1 MSWRTPPAPIAEERI
16 TRHYEADIVVVGL
29 GYAGTCAMRA
39 AQEAGAETI
48 AVEMMNEKYYRSY
61 GRDFGHINS
70 KFLESR
76 GVPHVDPLELFNE
89 WMRRA
94 GNRANPEL
102 VMKFCKKSGETFDW
116 FTDMIDPEL
125 LADEDLIHVAFWKR
139 GGANFK
145 KELRENGSVD
155 INGYR
160 YWNGTAQFPYDDPM
174 GWKGWPTL
182 PDVCKENHKKAIA
195 AGGKILFATEALQL
209 EREPGGRVTGLI
221 ARDRKTNEFIRL
233 TARRAVLLSS
243 GDFAK
248 NEEMLLDLAPD
259 ITDLYTPGEKPARNV
274 SRDGRGHR
282 MATWVGARMETRP
295 LPTMSGNQLRTSGG
309 IGRFGAVWID
319 EHGRRFCNEVFGGME
334 LCGMAA
340 NQTVR
345 GKFFRV
351 FDEDYLT
358 HELSW
363 AIPAHGSFDETD
375 DRAVGA
381 IRDLTA
387 YAKAHP
393 EGGVWSNGSHD
404 PIARAEAAY
413 APTPEKLAA
422 VLGLEGA
429 AAENFAASIRRYN
442 EFCEAGRDEDFA
454 RDRKL
459 LDPLSGM
466 LFAETMPPTKFG
478 GMLVSVGGL
487 LTDGDQRVLDENY
500 AVIPGLYAS
509 GNCCG
514 RRFGTQ
520 YFTPIAGVSIGI
532 AATLGREAGLS
543 MVKNEMG
550 L

>member
-1 MSWRTPPAPIAEERI
+1 MSWKTPPAPIDPARI
-16 TRHYEADIVVVGL
+16 AHTREADVIVVGL
-29 GYAGTCAMRA
+29 GYAGTCALRA
-39 AQEAGAETI
+39 AQESGASAIGLEF
-48 AVEMMNEKYYRSY
+48 MNETHYRSY

-76 GVPHVDPLELFNE
+76 GVPHVDPLLLYDE

-102 VMKFCKKSGETFDW
+102 VMKFCQHCGETFDW
-116 FTDMIDPEL
+116 FTDMIDPAL
-125 LADEDLIHVAFWKR
+125 LADEQLIHVAFWPT

-145 KELRENGSVD
+145 RELRENGFVE

-160 YWNGTAQFPYDDPM
+160 FWNGTAQFPYDDPM
-174 GWKGWPTL
+174 GWKGYPTL
-182 PDVCKENHKKAIA
+182 PDVCRENHKKAVR
-195 AGGKILFATEALQL
+195 AGAQVFYSTEALQL
-209 EREPGGRVTGLI
+209 EREPGGRVTALI
-221 ARDRKTNEFIRL
+221 ARDRKSGDLIRYR
-233 TARRAVLLSS
+233 ARRAVLLAT

-248 NEEMLLDLAPD
+248 NSEMLRELCPD
-259 ITDLYTPGEKPARNV
+259 ITDLFTPGEEPPRNF
-274 SRDGRGHR
+274 SRDGRGHQ

-295 LPTMSGNQLRTSGG
+295 LPTMSGNHLRTAGG
-309 IGRFGAVWID
+309 IGRFGALWLD
-319 EHGRRFCNEVFGGME
+319 RGGRRFCNEVFGGME
-334 LCGMAA
+334 LCGMAG

-345 GKFFRV
+345 GGMYRV

-375 DRAVGA
+375 ARAVGA
-381 IRDLTA
+381 FHELVA

-393 EGGVWSNGSHD
+393 EGGVWSNGSDD
-404 PIARAEAAY
+404 PIAGASAAF
-413 APTPEKLAA
+413 APTPEGLAA
-422 VLGLEGA
+422 QLGLTGEA
-429 AAENFAASIRRYN
+429 ADTFARSIHRYN
-442 EFCEAGRDEDFA
+442 DHCRAGRDEDFA
-454 RDRKL
+454 RDAKL
-459 LDPLSGM
+459 LDPLEGM
-466 LFAETMPPTKFG
+466 LFAETMGPTKFG

-487 LTDGDQRVLDENY
+487 VTDGEQRVLDENY
-500 AVIPGLYAS
+500 ERIPGLYAT

-543 MVKNEMG
+543 IARNER
-550 L
+550 